1 MNQFTVFYSD
11 DSYSSKLIKVIG
23 TILIVTCIISLMF
36 NIYTVYKKKYFY
48 IFLHHTLVFLK
59 KVIIG
64 KSYVKR

>member
-1 MNQFTVFYSD
+1 MVF
-11 DSYSSKLIKVIG
+11 
-23 TILIVTCIISLMF
+23 F
-36 NIYTVYKKKYFY
+36 NFNFFLHHIYTVYKKKYFY